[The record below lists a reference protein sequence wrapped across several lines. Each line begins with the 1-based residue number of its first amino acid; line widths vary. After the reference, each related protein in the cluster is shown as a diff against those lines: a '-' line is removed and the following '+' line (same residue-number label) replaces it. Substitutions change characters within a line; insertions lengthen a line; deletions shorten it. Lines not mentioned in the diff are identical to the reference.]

1 MCWGVNQCSRCSLI
15 RSEVEVK
22 SGQNRCVFVCV
33 HICKFSCV
41 SVCVRLGLFVWV
53 RDPAHVQW
61 VIDVE
66 HRYSRTGLRAD
77 TVSLRALRHHW
88 SLSLLRLIQL
98 NTVNNWSDGETEAR
112 PHGMRM
118 TSWVKAMET
127 DTVSGDWSSCV
138 LSSKNTSDCL
148 TRTVNRSNRD
158 DNMASAQ
165 KWSKSWSEL
174 RTEHSVWFLSTC
186 SGLILT
192 DWKQC
197 HQCGFDGH
205 TVSFITKII

>member
-1 MCWGVNQCSRCSLI
+1 MRVCLCSHL
-15 RSEVEVK
+15 
-22 SGQNRCVFVCV
+22 
-33 HICKFSCV
+33 FSCV

-53 RDPAHVQW
+53 RDPAHAQPQSHW
-61 VIDVE
+61 CRAPILSDGPE
-66 HRYSRTGLRAD
+66 SGYSFTG
-77 TVSLRALRHHW
+77 HHG

-112 PHGMRM
+112 PHGMCM